1 MVFKP
6 VRKGQSQI
14 QKGQRQEKEAL
25 LERKETTKNEKP
37 TEGDPMS
44 DYITPPENQGQIVI
58 VSYASDGEGVFR
70 RTVDQ
75 SGKRPTLHEHIY
87 WEDFLDHEPE
97 YQPWNRAPRIP
108 DDAWSESSPW
118 RSGTEPLS
126 GWYPNPECE
135 Q

>member
-1 MVFKP
+1 
-6 VRKGQSQI
+6 
-14 QKGQRQEKEAL
+14 
-25 LERKETTKNEKP
+25 
-37 TEGDPMS
+37 MS

-58 VSYASDGEGVFR
+58 VSYASDGEGVLR

-75 SGKRPTLHEHIY
+75 SGQRPTLIEHIS
-87 WEDFLDHEPE
+87 WDAFLDHEPE
-97 YQPWNRAPRIP
+97 YEPWNRAPRIP
-108 DDAWSESSPW
+108 DDEWTESSPW